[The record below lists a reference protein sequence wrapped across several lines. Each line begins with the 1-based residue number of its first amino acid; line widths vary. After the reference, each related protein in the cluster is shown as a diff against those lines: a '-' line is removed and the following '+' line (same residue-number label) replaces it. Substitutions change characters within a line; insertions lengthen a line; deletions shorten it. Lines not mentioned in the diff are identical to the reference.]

1 MLYRIWC
8 AGFFY
13 MKQMASK
20 IKYKYADRA
29 LDSHWLRQLSTW
41 YLDSPDWQT
50 GSVSLAPTRQNPFRF
65 V

>member
-1 MLYRIWC
+1 
-8 AGFFY
+8 